1 MLHSYRNQS
10 TDLQWNQWTSFYTSR
25 ILVWYNLNQLLVIQ
39 FHSYFMTSFMGFT
52 QVVLALLKIFSYTAI
67 QIVRTIFGEYYQMI
81 IYAQLWV
88 ILIHVF
94 NKVWF

>member
-1 MLHSYRNQS
+1 
-10 TDLQWNQWTSFYTSR
+10 
-25 ILVWYNLNQLLVIQ
+25 
-39 FHSYFMTSFMGFT
+39 MGFT